1 MTDRS
6 MNFHASA
13 PKIPPRI
20 LCIGIPVRDLTFRVR
35 GVPARGSKE
44 NATHFEE
51 ICGGNA
57 LNAAIGIVR
66 LGGRASVC
74 GPMGDARET
83 PSRYIFDKLAHEGI
97 DSRHLVHMPGLVTPI
112 STIMIDPS
120 GERTIVTF
128 RDPEL
133 WKVQLPHPEMLLE
146 DCAAIL
152 TESRCAE
159 FCTDLCAEA
168 RRRDIPV
175 IVDVDRAMSLR
186 EGLLTASSHLVFSS
200 EPLQETADV
209 ADDGAALK
217 KIAKLTPSF
226 LAGTRG
232 PQGTIWLD
240 DHGHLQE
247 TPAFPVHTVD
257 TLGAGDVF
265 HGAFALAIT
274 EKQELRQALR
284 FASAA
289 AALKCT
295 RFGGAFAAPQRA
307 EVEKLLDQ
315 NQGTRPVQT
324 SQKRLALEDF
334 SIYEVCNLQIWKFLL
349 MSDLAVQ
356 LPDAGRRLDA
366 IDRKILTVLQEDA
379 SLSVA
384 EIGDRVGL
392 SSTPCWKRIQRLE
405 ADGVILRRVAL
416 VDQNKIGLGISV
428 FVSVESA
435 DHSEAWLR
443 KFADA
448 VSAMPEVMEFYRMA
462 GDVDYM
468 LRVVCADMASYDVF
482 YKKLIAA
489 VPLKNV
495 TSRFAMEKIK
505 SVTALPVPAA

>member
-1 MTDRS
+1 MTDPG
-6 MNFHASA
+6 MNFHGKA

-20 LCIGIPVRDLTFRVR
+20 LCIGMPVRDLTFRVS

-44 NATHFEE
+44 NATHFDE

-66 LGGRASVC
+66 LGGRASIC

-83 PSRYIFDKLAHEGI
+83 SSRFIFDKLAHEGI
-97 DSRHLVHMPGLVTPI
+97 ETKHVVRMPGLVTPI
-112 STIMIDPS
+112 STVMVDPS

-133 WKVQLPHPEMLLE
+133 WKVQLPPTETLLD

-159 FCTDLCAEA
+159 FCTELCAEA
-168 RRRDIPV
+168 VRRGIPV

-186 EGLLTASSHLVFSS
+186 EGLLNASSHLVFSS

-209 ADDGAALK
+209 SDDGAALK
-217 KIAKLTPSF
+217 KIAKLTHSF

-232 PQGTIWLD
+232 PKGTIWLD
-240 DHGHLQE
+240 EQGQLQE

-307 EVEKLLDQ
+307 EVAALLGQ
-315 NQGTRPVQT
+315 SQG
-324 SQKRLALEDF
+324 
-334 SIYEVCNLQIWKFLL
+334 
-349 MSDLAVQ
+349 
-356 LPDAGRRLDA
+356 AG
-366 IDRKILTVLQEDA
+366 
-379 SLSVA
+379 
-384 EIGDRVGL
+384 
-392 SSTPCWKRIQRLE
+392 
-405 ADGVILRRVAL
+405 
-416 VDQNKIGLGISV
+416 
-428 FVSVESA
+428 
-435 DHSEAWLR
+435 
-443 KFADA
+443 
-448 VSAMPEVMEFYRMA
+448 
-462 GDVDYM
+462 
-468 LRVVCADMASYDVF
+468 
-482 YKKLIAA
+482 
-489 VPLKNV
+489 
-495 TSRFAMEKIK
+495 
-505 SVTALPVPAA
+505 PAAGPAQADQ

>member
-1 MTDRS
+1 MTDPR
-6 MNFHASA
+6 MNFLEKA

-20 LCIGIPVRDLTFRVR
+20 LCVGMPVRDLTFRVG

-44 NATHFEE
+44 NATHFDE

-83 PSRYIFDKLAHEGI
+83 SSRFIFDKLAHEGI
-97 DSRHLVHMPGLVTPI
+97 ETRHIVHMPGLVTPI
-112 STIMIDPS
+112 SAVLVDPS

-133 WKVQLPHPEMLLE
+133 WKVRLPPTETLLH

-159 FCTDLCAEA
+159 FCTELCAEA
-168 RRRDIPV
+168 IRRGIPV

-186 EGLLTASSHLVFSS
+186 EGLLNASSHLVFSS

-209 ADDGAALK
+209 TDDGQALK
-217 KIAKLTPSF
+217 KIARLTRSF

-232 PQGTIWLD
+232 SRGTIWLD
-240 DHGHLQE
+240 EQGNLQE

-274 EKQELRQALR
+274 EGQKLREALR

-307 EVEKLLDQ
+307 EVMELLGQ
-315 NQGTRPVQT
+315 NEGTGSAPVG
-324 SQKRLALEDF
+324 K
-334 SIYEVCNLQIWKFLL
+334 
-349 MSDLAVQ
+349 
-356 LPDAGRRLDA
+356 
-366 IDRKILTVLQEDA
+366 
-379 SLSVA
+379 
-384 EIGDRVGL
+384 
-392 SSTPCWKRIQRLE
+392 
-405 ADGVILRRVAL
+405 
-416 VDQNKIGLGISV
+416 
-428 FVSVESA
+428 
-435 DHSEAWLR
+435 
-443 KFADA
+443 
-448 VSAMPEVMEFYRMA
+448 
-462 GDVDYM
+462 
-468 LRVVCADMASYDVF
+468 
-482 YKKLIAA
+482 
-489 VPLKNV
+489 
-495 TSRFAMEKIK
+495 
-505 SVTALPVPAA
+505 